1 MPLGMKVGLG
11 PCDFVFDGDSTPSK
25 SAQPPQPIFGPCLL
39 WPNGW
44 IDEDAAWYGIKVD
57 HIVLDGVPATLRER
71 GTAAPSLFSARE
83 CCDYGPPS
91 QLLLS

>member
-39 WPNGW
+39 WPYGW

-57 HIVLDGVPATLRER
+57 HIVLDGLPALRER

-83 CCDYGPPS
+83 RCDYGPPS